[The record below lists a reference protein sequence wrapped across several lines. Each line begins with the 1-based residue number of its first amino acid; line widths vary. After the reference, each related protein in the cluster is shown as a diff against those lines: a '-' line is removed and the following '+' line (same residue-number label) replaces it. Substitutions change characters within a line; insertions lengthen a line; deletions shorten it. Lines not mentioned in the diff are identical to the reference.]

1 MDQTEKKES
10 YWSRGGTT
18 TRYSV
23 IQFTSSIS
31 HFYYYYCQL
40 FYFFNKKKKRTKIM
54 KNPIAEYPSWTWQV
68 SSVRNQG
75 WRLFLSR
82 QRAKVMVLRGDM
94 QLRRKSI
101 HFDVFTLIFFPS
113 EARFATFFC
122 LRLTKAHYTKS
133 KHTWDSVCLYH
144 YEMEQGKK
152 LTYCNILSR
161 KIHQKLCFEIRIRHL
176 IFFFLYFSWYYFPKI
191 KRLML
196 RCNFCMSDRHDNYSI

>member
-101 HFDVFTLIFFPS
+101 HFDVFTLIFFS
-113 EARFATFFC
+113 FWSTICYFFFVC
-122 LRLTKAHYTKS
+122 ALP
-133 KHTWDSVCLYH
+133 KHTILNQSTPETVFVCTITKWNK
-144 YEMEQGKK
+144 GKSWP
-152 LTYCNILSR
+152 IA
-161 KIHQKLCFEIRIRHL
+161 
-176 IFFFLYFSWYYFPKI
+176 IFFHGKFI
-191 KRLML
+191 K
-196 RCNFCMSDRHDNYSI
+196 NYVSKLESGI